1 MEFVVFILQNI
12 FHRDPSDAYNIM
24 MAVHKQGVGVAGVY
38 SFEVAEAKVNKVTQL
53 AQANEYPLR
62 CTVEEE

>member
-1 MEFVVFILQNI
+1 
-12 FHRDPSDAYNIM
+12 
-24 MAVHKQGVGVAGVY
+24 VAGVY